1 MSLLSLNGR
10 RSTQDALWG
19 SAEIG
24 VGALVTVW
32 GVATTLHNLPDQKF
46 NYQLAW
52 SKVGLTVPNWRF
64 FGPNPG
70 ISDSHLLVRSFDV
83 DGTVSEWSELPLAH
97 HRPPWALLWNPGS
110 RGPKALFDLIQAV
123 MSLSMKSG
131 GRFGSIESS
140 PPYRM
145 LEEHVRLHAEIG
157 SSTASVQF
165 MLLQSTPDRNGERE
179 LKPLVVSRNIPVGE
193 PKGTGIRRA
202 SDEGAIGA

>member
-1 MSLLSLNGR
+1 MSALSLNGLPSAR
-10 RSTQDALWG
+10 NRLWG
-19 SAEIG
+19 SAEVG
-24 VGALVTVW
+24 VGALVTAW

-46 NYQLAW
+46 NLQLPW
-52 SKVGLTVPNWRF
+52 SRVGLTVPNWRF

-70 ISDSHLLVRSFDV
+70 ISDSHLLVRVFDI

-131 GRFGSIESS
+131 GPFGSIENS

-145 LEEHVRLHAEIG
+145 LEDHVRLHTEAG
-157 SSTASVQF
+157 DTTASVQF

-179 LKPLVVSRNIPVGE
+179 LKPLVVSRNILVGE
-193 PKGTGIRRA
+193 PGRTGISRA
-202 SDEGAIGA
+202 ADERANSA